1 MTHFIITI
9 DGPSASGKSTLAK
22 KIAQRLGINYL
33 DSGAFYRSIAAF
45 LILNEDS
52 AEDEGFLLGFLQNAT
67 LKLEYEGS
75 FARYFLNGV
84 DLSPYL
90 RNEQVAMKASRIA
103 KFGVVRKF
111 VNQNLQAICKM
122 GDFIADGRDLGSK
135 VFPKADVKFFLT
147 ASIESRA
154 KRRELEQ
161 KTMGI
166 ETSFEKVLEQLL
178 QRDEQ
183 DSKRKID
190 PLVKPADAIFLDTTS
205 FTTDEVC
212 EQMLANIKKK
222 FVVRPSWYRVLIGC
236 FLKKFFKI
244 FFRLQVFG
252 EGNAEKVAGGLVY
265 ANHTSYLDAPLLL
278 SILGPNTVFVASKRV
293 IEKNILIRCVTRF
306 FPLILVDEKNMSRDF
321 FRICNKEIHKGSP
334 VVIFPE
340 GMRSITGEILSFKEG
355 LASIIIHCK
364 ITEVLPI
371 YLGGVY
377 NAWPKERL
385 FPTFW
390 KKITVLISK
399 PLCITGHKEGGAKE
413 PRNVLTE
420 HLKKRLVDLEKQYK
434 DKYE

>member
-45 LILNEDS
+45 LLLKE
-52 AEDEGFLLGFLQNAT
+52 ETEEEEGFLSRFLEQAI

-84 DLSPYL
+84 DLTPFL

-111 VNQNLQAICKM
+111 VNQNLQAICKK

-161 KTMGI
+161 KTIGI

-178 QRDEQ
+178 LRDQQ

-190 PLVKPADAIFLDTTS
+190 PLVKPDDAIFIDTTT

-212 EQMLANIKKK
+212 EQMLISIKKK
-222 FVVRPSWYRVLIGC
+222 FIARPSWYRVFIGC
-236 FLKKFFKI
+236 LIRKFFKI

-252 EGNAEKVAGGLVY
+252 EGNAEKVVGGLVY
-265 ANHTSYLDAPLLL
+265 ANHSSYLDAPLLL

-293 IEKNILIRCVTRF
+293 IEKNIFIRWITSF
-306 FPLILVDEKNMSRDF
+306 FSLILVDEKNMPRDF
-321 FRICNKEIHKGSP
+321 FRICNREIHKGCS

-340 GMRSITGEILSFKEG
+340 GMRSMTGEILPFKDG

-377 NAWPKERL
+377 NAWPKDRL

-399 PLCITGHKEGGAKE
+399 PLCMTEYKEWGAKE

-420 HLKKRLVDLEKQYK
+420 YLKKRLVDLEKQYK